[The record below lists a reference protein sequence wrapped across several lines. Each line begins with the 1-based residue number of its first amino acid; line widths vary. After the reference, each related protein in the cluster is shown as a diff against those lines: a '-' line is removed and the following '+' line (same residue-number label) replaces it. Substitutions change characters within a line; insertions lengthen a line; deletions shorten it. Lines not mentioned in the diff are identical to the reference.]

1 MPDQVSFTE
10 VDKSHTQTASSGSEN
25 RWQDIASGIMAGA
38 GLAAKAGSKYAT
50 VDNLKDAGKACVEG
64 AIIGSAGQV
73 GKAGAKLASDALH
86 EAIQGGV
93 KRATDNIII
102 DKSGRSLN
110 KADDA
115 ADAGK
120 KSGKD
125 KALDS
130 AAKATELGAAIAGGV
145 IFSGPVLGR
154 GAAEA
159 LKAGRAAEAAKEA
172 GRAVGQKAIDHAL
185 PHHRIHKSRGHQG
198 RCRYPGAGFEDDGV
212 EEATRT
218 LFCRRGSRRHRSTG
232 RLQLSMGLVQRPCS
246 RSSPG

>member
-10 VDKSHTQTASSGSEN
+10 VDKSHTQTASSGSKN

-38 GLAAKAGSKYAT
+38 GLAAKAGSKYGT
-50 VDNLKDAGKACVEG
+50 VDNLKDVGKACVEG

-93 KRATDNIII
+93 KRAADNIVI

-159 LKAGRAAEAAKEA
+159 AKEA
-172 GRAVGQKAIDHAL
+172 GRAVGQKAIENKAKVLPEKDFDLKGEILSTPKDIADHFKKHPIRATAEAFAL
-185 PHHRIHKSRGHQG
+185 PSLLIIDAK
-198 RCRYPGAGFEDDGV
+198 
-212 EEATRT
+212 
-218 LFCRRGSRRHRSTG
+218 
-232 RLQLSMGLVQRPCS
+232 LSKD
-246 RSSPG
+246 

>member
-25 RWQDIASGIMAGA
+25 RWQDISSGIMAGA

-172 GRAVGQKAIDHAL
+172 GRAVGQKAIENKAKVLPEKDFDLKGEILSTPKDIADHFKKHPIRATAEAFAL
-185 PHHRIHKSRGHQG
+185 PSLLIIDAK
-198 RCRYPGAGFEDDGV
+198 
-212 EEATRT
+212 
-218 LFCRRGSRRHRSTG
+218 
-232 RLQLSMGLVQRPCS
+232 LSKD
-246 RSSPG
+246 

>member
-25 RWQDIASGIMAGA
+25 RWQDISSGIMAGA

-50 VDNLKDAGKACVEG
+50 VDNLKDVGKACVEG

-73 GKAGAKLASDALH
+73 GKAGAKLAGEALK
-86 EAIQGGV
+86 EAIKGGIE
-93 KRATDNIII
+93 KATDNIVP

-125 KALDS
+125 KATEG
-130 AAKATELGAAIAGGV
+130 AAQAIEHGAAIVG
-145 IFSGPVLGR
+145 
-154 GAAEA
+154 GAAIGRSA
-159 LKAGRAAEAAKEA
+159 ADAIRAARAAEAAKEA
-172 GRAVGQKAIDHAL
+172 GRAVGQKAIENKAKVLPEKDFDLKGEILSTPKDIADHFKKHPIRATAEAFAL
-185 PHHRIHKSRGHQG
+185 PSLLIIDAK
-198 RCRYPGAGFEDDGV
+198 
-212 EEATRT
+212 
-218 LFCRRGSRRHRSTG
+218 
-232 RLQLSMGLVQRPCS
+232 LSKD
-246 RSSPG
+246 

>member
-159 LKAGRAAEAAKEA
+159 AKEA
-172 GRAVGQKAIDHAL
+172 GRAVGQKAIENKAKVLPEKDFDLKGEILSTPKDIADHFKKHPIRATAEAFAL
-185 PHHRIHKSRGHQG
+185 PSLLIIDAK
-198 RCRYPGAGFEDDGV
+198 
-212 EEATRT
+212 
-218 LFCRRGSRRHRSTG
+218 
-232 RLQLSMGLVQRPCS
+232 LSKD
-246 RSSPG
+246 